1 MIPQSQAPTA
11 STENQS
17 STTTQS
23 STPKAQEETTPK
35 AVENTEASQAT
46 VGTITKESLMEN
58 ATGLSNHLINSKGK
72 VDTKLKLTTKN
83 IKKKNQKEQKQVL
96 IILYGLLES

>member
-1 MIPQSQAPTA
+1 MIPQSQAPTT
-11 STENQS
+11 STENQL
-17 STTTQS
+17 STKTQS

-83 IKKKNQKEQKQVL
+83 K
-96 IILYGLLES
+96 IIRRKL

>member
-23 STPKAQEETTPK
+23 STPTQKAQEETTPE
-35 AVENTEASQAT
+35 AVENTEAPQAT

-58 ATGLSNHLINSKGK
+58 ATGLSNHLINSKGR
-72 VDTKLKLTTKN
+72 
-83 IKKKNQKEQKQVL
+83 
-96 IILYGLLES
+96 SR